1 MLLPVTG
8 WVAESWLG
16 RYRAIAIRLIMSMI
30 YILVMQAVFMAL
42 KFLGQV
48 LMLIISA
55 ALIIGAIGAGSLYTV
70 MLPFKL

>member
-16 RYRAIAIRLIMSMI
+16 RYRAIAIRLIMSRI
-30 YILVMQAVFMAL
+30 YTLVMQAAFMAL
-42 KFLGQV
+42 QFLGLV

-55 ALIIGAIGAGSLYTV
+55 ALIIGAIGGGSLYTV
-70 MLPFKL
+70 MLLFKL

>member
-1 MLLPVTG
+1 MTG

-16 RYRAIAIRLIMSMI
+16 RYRAIAIRLIMSRI
-30 YILVMQAVFMAL
+30 YTLVMQAAFMAL
-42 KFLGQV
+42 QFLGLV

-55 ALIIGAIGAGSLYTV
+55 ALIIGTIGGGSLYTV